1 LELELPKKLDSEEEE
16 LITKL
21 ALKKGLLKGLEASES
36 SNSKGFSFFGKK
48 K

>member
-36 SNSKGFSFFGKK
+36 SNSTGFSFFGKK